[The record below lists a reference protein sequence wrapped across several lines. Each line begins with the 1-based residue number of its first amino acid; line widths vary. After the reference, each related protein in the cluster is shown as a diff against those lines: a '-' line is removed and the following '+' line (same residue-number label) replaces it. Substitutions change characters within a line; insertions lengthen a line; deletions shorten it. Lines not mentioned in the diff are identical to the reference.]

1 MKNVLFCGVVV
12 FFLAAC
18 DNTTS
23 SVVIPAPLGFSNE
36 RKSDS
41 SIIATNSS
49 SSEVDGSPAVP
60 KLSSSSVEDSSEYDP
75 ETGTLKDLRDGQ
87 IYKTVVFGEGENVQI
102 WMAENLN
109 YAYSVP
115 TAKFDSSSFC
125 YDNDPQ
131 NCEIYGRIYLWSAAM
146 DSAAVFSDAGKGCGG
161 TAGVDSSVQN
171 CNISGV
177 FRSVCPKGWHL
188 PTSDEW
194 YKLLQTINDLT
205 SDDKPGKYLKSSSG
219 WKLKDGEDYN
229 GEDTYGF
236 TILPVGNS
244 HVGYLGRGGLVSERQ
259 GEICF
264 FWSADKYDAG
274 SPGAQGF
281 YNESHQSYSVGSMPV
296 GTLPIRCLMD

>member
-1 MKNVLFCGVVV
+1 MKKMLLYV
-12 FFLAAC
+12 FAVCLLGAC
-18 DNTTS
+18 DDTTS
-23 SVVIPAPLGFSNE
+23 TVEFPPESGFPNKTE
-36 RKSDS
+36 LDS
-41 SIIATNSS
+41 TFIANNSS
-49 SSEVDGSPAVP
+49 SSESAGSPAVS
-60 KLSSSSVEDSSEYDP
+60 KLSSSGGEDRSEYDS
-75 ETGTLKDLRDGQ
+75 ETGILKDLRDGQ
-87 IYKTVVFGEGENVQI
+87 TYKTVVIGEGDNAQT

-109 YAYSVP
+109 FAYNIP

-125 YDNDPQ
+125 YDNDPK

-161 TAGVDSSVQN
+161 TAGVNSSVQD

-194 YKLLQTINDLT
+194 FELLQTINDLT
-205 SDDKPGKYLKSSSG
+205 SDNKPGKYLKSSSG

-229 GEDTYGF
+229 GVDTYGF
-236 TILPVGNS
+236 TVLPAGNS
-244 HVGYLGRGGLVSERQ
+244 HVGYLGRGGLESERQ

-274 SPGAQGF
+274 APGVQGF
-281 YNESHQSYSVGSMPV
+281 YNESHQSYSVGAMPV
-296 GTLPIRCLMD
+296 GCHPIRCLMD